1 MCFVF
6 VRGALSPFSSFW
18 IVKCDLCGVNLMFFF
33 SFFSRSESAL
43 NSPTEPDISMAASL
57 TDQPIEVQSLDE
69 ARKIIRYI
77 FDYIFIYIFK
87 FIFMDQN

>member
-18 IVKCDLCGVNLMFFF
+18 IVKCDLCGVNLVFF

-57 TDQPIEVQSLDE
+57 TDQPIEAQSLDE
-69 ARKIIRYI
+69 ARKIIRYLFTNI
-77 FDYIFIYIFK
+77 LFKHSFK
-87 FIFMDQN
+87 FILMNQN